1 MEDIGRYC
9 SAIDLILSQ
18 DGVDLLLHNNL
29 VLTGVDNDIQAV
41 KSTTNAVQ
49 IDGKDTN
56 MRVKNIETMSTV
68 ALPDI
73 QERLK
78 RVELQGEKRQQGEEE
93 AKKEKI
99 LAWLSPLYIEYVL
112 KQQRL
117 VEECYLP
124 SCQWFLD
131 SEEFA
136 GWSQGNRPWQLEC
149 FGVAGSGK
157 VRFHFIHRGLC

>member
-1 MEDIGRYC
+1 MEEIDRYC

-41 KSTTNAVQ
+41 KSATNAVQ
-49 IDGKDTN
+49 TDGKDTN
-56 MRVKNIETMSTV
+56 TRVKNIETMSTV
-68 ALPDI
+68 ADAALSEI
-73 QERLK
+73 QDRLK
-78 RVELQGEKRQQGEEE
+78 RVELQGEKIQQGEEE
-93 AKKEKI
+93 AEKEKI
-99 LAWLSPLYIEYVL
+99 LAWLSPLYIDYVL

-131 SEEFA
+131 SEEFT
-136 GWSQGNRPWQLEC
+136 GWSQGNRPWQLQC

-157 VRFHFIHRGLC
+157 VRFHFIH